1 VNGKAKENIKVGLPS
16 EELKK
21 LSVLL
26 PKAVHK
32 SLKRLAVEQDTSV
45 TALITQMILSAL
57 EETPQGESSTH
68 QSAAPSDHPRLEINL
83 DHPQHP
89 PTIHYPAA

>member
-1 VNGKAKENIKVGLPS
+1 MSVSIQKNPKAGSPS

-21 LSVLL
+21 LSVLI
-26 PKAVHK
+26 PKTVHK

-45 TALITQMILSAL
+45 TALITQMVVSAL
-57 EETPQGESSTH
+57 EETPQEEPSTH
-68 QSAAPSDHPRLEINL
+68 QPAAPSDHPRLEINL

-89 PTIHYPAA
+89 PVNNYPAA

>member
-1 VNGKAKENIKVGLPS
+1 VSNKAKKTPKMGSPS

-26 PKAVHK
+26 PNAVHK

-45 TALITQMILSAL
+45 TALITQMIISAL
-57 EETPQGESSTH
+57 EETPQEEPSTH
-68 QSAAPSDHPRLEINL
+68 PLVAPSDHPRLEINL

-89 PTIHYPAA
+89 PASNYPAA